1 MNLKIETKR
10 IKKLNEQAVQSLSEH
25 YVKLGENSKVKESF
39 LALRENRELT
49 TKIAKILSEG
59 FKHVPQEQ
67 KKDVSEFILQF
78 SKALVLEEA
87 CLEHIS
93 EDFKDSKSLKIISES
108 IKNTKKTQQELFG
121 TLEETK
127 FFSGILNTLRDM
139 MGSISARGYKEKEK
153 DQEEVDYDDEV
164 PFGSNRPRVK
174 RDETEGGTEAESGS
188 KSPPPTSTGEEP
200 KAGEKPEAGEKPKAG
215 EEPKAGEGS
224 KREATELEKDVIE
237 ALKRFQTALEKNDFK
252 ERAIK
257 LTLEENSEGVYRE
270 FNESLAD
277 VLRLSGELFAEK
289 RYDNKSFD
297 NEYIP
302 QNLSDKE
309 GSDPYERL
317 SKLVQE
323 VIEKGLGTDD
333 QVRKFHAIT
342 LIGTQFRNAITRVAS
357 EEELRARSDDEAAAP
372 QGGLEGTPEET
383 PLSKLKAFIDKVE
396 EKRPEYNLLV
406 RVLTELRQ
414 KSLFSTMKRSLNK
427 VISLL
432 NRFLKGTAKKQ
443 LSLVLNEQKDD
454 ALSNYSLKRLLETL
468 IEIQDLMGSLKKL
481 DASTKRR
488 LNLPVLFG
496 DASED
501 DLQEL
506 LESIVQILTQESER
520 LKKSVDDVLIGDL
533 QRKEGEGDKQRTER
547 FMSQRFGLDLN
558 VPVQKQYEKFLEY
571 LRKAQ
576 LGTDLKNKLG
586 LTEKKLQDLLKRT
599 QLLQIFVELSEKA
612 KALPEEEK
620 RKLRGNP
627 DQIKKRLAIVSVIH
641 HAKSNKIAG
650 LSMDSI
656 PTGAL
661 SRSTPYE
668 AIQLLKNNPEKHFPI
683 IRYLLIKNLYVDFLV
698 SKGFSPKTASLR
710 VENISQALNNKGFKD
725 NSLEDLQGVDRN
737 LTAPITTGRALGFH
751 LEEDEGQE
759 ELREYKEFLKKSKL
773 L

>member
-1 MNLKIETKR
+1 MNLKIETRR
-10 IKKLNEQAVQSLSEH
+10 IKKLNEQAVLSLSEH

-164 PFGSNRPRVK
+164 PYGSNRPRVK
-174 RDETEGGTEAESGS
+174 RPETEGGTEGGTE
-188 KSPPPTSTGEEP
+188 
-200 KAGEKPEAGEKPKAG
+200 AG

-414 KSLFSTMKRSLNK
+414 KSLFSNMKRSLNK

-432 NRFLKGTAKKQ
+432 SRFLKGTAEKQ

-454 ALSNYSLKRLLETL
+454 ALSNYSLKRVAAYLVD
-468 IEIQDLMGSLKKL
+468 IQELMSSLKEL
-481 DASTKRR
+481 DASTKRT
-488 LNLPVLFG
+488 LNLPLLFG

-501 DLQEL
+501 DLREL
-506 LESIVQILTQESER
+506 VESIALVLGRAKE
-520 LKKSVDDVLIGDL
+520 KGKDDVLIADL
-533 QRKEGEGDKQRTER
+533 PRKGGRKHGSIQNRY
-547 FMSQRFGLDLN
+547 S
-558 VPVQKQYEKFLEY
+558 KFLTKYGVDLDKPVKEQKEQF
-571 LRKAQ
+571 LEAISMMFISKPKDRVRE
-576 LGTDLKNKLG
+576 DLKN
-586 LTEKKLQDLLKRT
+586 
-599 QLLQIFVELSEKA
+599 LSEETYRFLEREFTEA
-612 KALPEEEK
+612 KKGTRPNYQEQKE
-620 RKLRGNP
+620 
-627 DQIKKRLAIVSVIH
+627 LAI
-641 HAKSNKIAG
+641 A
-650 LSMDSI
+650 SMLNTIKRNGISLEDTQMELKWLLDKN
-656 PTGAL
+656 PM
-661 SRSTPYE
+661 E
-668 AIQLLKNNPEKHFPI
+668 AMTTIIELGQLERRQNYVK
-683 IRYLLIKNLYVDFLV
+683 YLVGKPAFLEFLLGKRI
-698 SKGFSPKTASLR
+698 SASDALR
-710 VENISQALNNKGFKD
+710 VFVGATSAVQKFGAKD
-725 NSLEDLQGVDRN
+725 NSLKNATPINKKLE
-737 LTAPITTGRALGFH
+737 APIKTGRALGLP

-773 L
+773 I

>member
-237 ALKRFQTALEKNDFK
+237 ALKRFQTALRKNDFT

-414 KSLFSTMKRSLNK
+414 KSLFSNMKRSLNK

-432 NRFLKGTAKKQ
+432 SRFLKGTAEKQ

-454 ALSNYSLKRLLETL
+454 ALSNYSLKRVAAYLVD
-468 IEIQDLMGSLKKL
+468 IQELMSSLKEL
-481 DASTKRR
+481 DASTKRT
-488 LNLPVLFG
+488 LNLPLLFG

-501 DLQEL
+501 DLREL
-506 LESIVQILTQESER
+506 VESIALVLGRAKE
-520 LKKSVDDVLIGDL
+520 KGKDDVLIADL
-533 QRKEGEGDKQRTER
+533 PRKGGRKHGSIQNRY
-547 FMSQRFGLDLN
+547 S
-558 VPVQKQYEKFLEY
+558 KFLTKYGVDLDKPVKEQKEQF
-571 LRKAQ
+571 LEAISMMFISKPKDRVRE
-576 LGTDLKNKLG
+576 DLKN
-586 LTEKKLQDLLKRT
+586 
-599 QLLQIFVELSEKA
+599 LSEETYRFLEREFTEA
-612 KALPEEEK
+612 KKGTRPNYQEQKE
-620 RKLRGNP
+620 
-627 DQIKKRLAIVSVIH
+627 LAI
-641 HAKSNKIAG
+641 A
-650 LSMDSI
+650 SMLNTIKRNGISLEDTQMELKWLLDKN
-656 PTGAL
+656 PM
-661 SRSTPYE
+661 E
-668 AIQLLKNNPEKHFPI
+668 AMTTIIELGQLERRQNYVK
-683 IRYLLIKNLYVDFLV
+683 YLVGKPAFLEFLLGKRI
-698 SKGFSPKTASLR
+698 SASDALR
-710 VENISQALNNKGFKD
+710 VFVGATSAVQKFGAKD
-725 NSLEDLQGVDRN
+725 NSLKNATPINKKLE
-737 LTAPITTGRALGFH
+737 APIKTGRALGLP

-773 L
+773 I